1 MAAPALAGMGA
12 VLSFTD
18 ARAERVKAK
27 LCALASSRSPGMVET
42 AHGLIDAR
50 RIFCRDAIAV
60 LIDRYGCQTRV
71 GYGDIT
77 DVSPQ
82 MSAADIIRLANWQ
95 VVEAEEPLPETV
107 TVVPFPI
114 ERAARRRA
122 GHPD

>member
-114 ERAARRRA
+114 ERVARRRA

>member
-1 MAAPALAGMGA
+1 MGA

-27 LCALASSRSPGMVET
+27 LCALASSRAPGMVET

-50 RIFCRDAIAV
+50 RIFCREAIAV
-60 LIDRYGCQTRV
+60 LIDRYGCQTRLC
-71 GYGDIT
+71 YSEIT

-95 VVEAEEPLPETV
+95 VIEAEEPLPEAV
-107 TVVPFPI
+107 TVIPFPR
-114 ERAARRRA
+114 ERAATRRA
-122 GHPD
+122 GRPD

>member
-95 VVEAEEPLPETV
+95 VVEAEEPPPETV

>member
-50 RIFCRDAIAV
+50 RIFCRDTIAV

-114 ERAARRRA
+114 ERVARRRA
-122 GHPD
+122 AHPD

>member
-1 MAAPALAGMGA
+1 MGA
-12 VLSFTD
+12 VLSFND

-60 LIDRYGCQTRV
+60 LIDRYGCQTRL
-71 GYGDIT
+71 GYSEIT

-82 MSAADIIRLANWQ
+82 LSAADIIRLANWQ
-95 VVEAEEPLPETV
+95 VIEMEYPLPERV
-107 TVVPFPI
+107 TVVPFPR
-114 ERAARRRA
+114 ERAASRRA
-122 GHPD
+122 SPPD

>member
-95 VVEAEEPLPETV
+95 VVEAEEPPPETV

-114 ERAARRRA
+114 ERAARRRS

>member
-1 MAAPALAGMGA
+1 MGA

-95 VVEAEEPLPETV
+95 VVEMEDPPPQAV
-107 TVVPFPI
+107 TVVPFPS
-114 ERAARRRA
+114 ERATRRGA
-122 GHPD
+122 GPPD

>member
-50 RIFCRDAIAV
+50 RIFCREAIAV

-95 VVEAEEPLPETV
+95 VVEAEEPPPETV

-114 ERAARRRA
+114 ERAARRRS